1 MTKDK
6 SPSPPLAAWLP
17 PEGLAVLVVAGATAW
32 VTSLPIVFAPGII
45 AYLILGYLRLA
56 RSREVRASA
65 SVEALRPDL
74 SGLQA
79 GYAARVER
87 CVSLQAR
94 ILDEIHGADAAQRA
108 MLAPT
113 EQRVRGLIQA
123 AWELAHKLQKL
134 DAGLGAEEPAKLAR
148 EAQAIARRIAE
159 ARDLAARQGFE
170 RALARHHQKAWVVG
184 QLRAQWDRS
193 DAQLVHLELAL
204 QTVAAQILRIKSVD
218 AGLDGEGR
226 APFAESL
233 DALSFEV
240 EAVDEIVE
248 PNAPRRATAP
258 A

>member
-1 MTKDK
+1 MMKDNR
-6 SPSPPLAAWLP
+6 PSPPLAAWLP

-32 VTSLPIVFAPGII
+32 VTSLPIVFAPGIL

-56 RSREVRASA
+56 RSREVQASA
-65 SVEALRPDL
+65 PVEALRPDL
-74 SGLQA
+74 SGLQP

-87 CVSLQAR
+87 CVVLQAR

-134 DAGLGAEEPAKLAR
+134 DAAVSADAPEKLMREAR
-148 EAQAIARRIAE
+148 ELARRISE

-170 RALARHHQKAWVVG
+170 RALERHHQKSWVVG
-184 QLRAQWDRS
+184 QLRVQWDRA
-193 DAQLVHLELAL
+193 DAQIVHLELAL
-204 QTVAAQILRIKSVD
+204 QTVSAQILRIKSAD
-218 AGLDGEGR
+218 AELTGDDR
-226 APFAESL
+226 VPFVESL

-248 PNAPRRATAP
+248 PNAPRRSNAA

>member
-6 SPSPPLAAWLP
+6 SPSAPLAAWLP

-32 VTSLPIVFAPGII
+32 VTSLPIVFAPAIL
-45 AYLILGYLRLA
+45 AYLILGYLRLTRA
-56 RSREVRASA
+56 REVRAA
-65 SVEALRPDL
+65 LPVEALRPDL
-74 SGLQA
+74 SGLSA

-94 ILDEIHGADAAQRA
+94 ILDEIHGANAEQKA

-113 EQRVRGLIQA
+113 DQRVRGLIQT

-148 EAQAIARRIAE
+148 EAEALARRIAY
-159 ARDLAARQGFE
+159 ARDPAAKQGFE
-170 RALARHHQKAWVVG
+170 RALARHHQKSRVVD
-184 QLRAQWDRS
+184 QLRAQWDRG

-204 QTVAAQILRIKSVD
+204 QTVSAQILRIESVD
-218 AGLDGEGR
+218 AGLGAGDGL
-226 APFAESL
+226 PFVESL

-248 PNAPRRATAP
+248 PGAPRRSTAP